1 MSFGESIAPVIGRCM
16 LAALFVL
23 AGLGKLQKWDETAKS
38 MAEHGI
44 AAVGPL
50 LALAIVVEVGAGLA
64 LIAGFRTRLM
74 ALVLFV
80 FTLAVS
86 FVMHD
91 FWTIT
96 DNAELARMQMQLF
109 AKNMAIAGG
118 LLLLVGMG
126 AGRLSFDGWRGE
138 DDE

>member
-1 MSFGESIAPVIGRCM
+1 MSFGESIAPVVGRCM
-16 LAALFVL
+16 LAALFIL
-23 AGLGKLQKWDETAKS
+23 AGAGKLQNWDETAAA
-38 MAEHGI
+38 MTAHGVS
-44 AAVGPL
+44 AAGPL
-50 LALAIVVEVGAGLA
+50 LALSVVIEIGAGLA
-64 LIAGFRTRLM
+64 LVAGFRTRLM
-74 ALVLFV
+74 ALVLFL

-91 FWTIT
+91 FWAIT
-96 DNAELARMQMQLF
+96 DNAELARTEMQLF

-126 AGRLSFDGWRGE
+126 AGRLSFDGWRG

>member
-1 MSFGESIAPVIGRCM
+1 MSFGESIAPVVGRCM

-23 AGLGKLQKWDETAKS
+23 AGVNKLQHWDETAAA
-38 MAEHGI
+38 MVAHGI
-44 AAVGPL
+44 SVAGPL
-50 LALAIVVEVGAGLA
+50 LALSVVIELGAGSALA
-64 LIAGFRTRLM
+64 AGFRTRLM
-74 ALVLFV
+74 ALVLFL

-86 FVMHD
+86 FAMHD

-96 DNAELARMQMQLF
+96 DNAELARTEMQLF

-118 LLLLVGMG
+118 LLVLVGMG

-138 DDE
+138 EE

>member
-1 MSFGESIAPVIGRCM
+1 MSFGESIAPVVGRCM

-23 AGLGKLQKWDETAKS
+23 AGVGKLQHWEETAQAMS
-38 MAEHGI
+38 AHGVS
-44 AAVGPL
+44 AVEPL
-50 LALAIVVEVGAGLA
+50 LALSVVIEIGAGLGLA
-64 LIAGFRTRLM
+64 AGFRTRLM
-74 ALVLFV
+74 ALVLFL

-91 FWTIT
+91 FWAIT
-96 DNAELARMQMQLF
+96 DNAALQQTEMQLF

-118 LLLLVGMG
+118 LLVLVGMG

-138 DDE
+138 EE

>member
-1 MSFGESIAPVIGRCM
+1 MSFGENIAPVVGRCM
-16 LAALFVL
+16 LAALFIL
-23 AGLGKLQKWDETAKS
+23 AGIGKIQNWDETAAA
-38 MAEHGI
+38 MNAHGVS
-44 AAVGPL
+44 AAGPL
-50 LALAIVVEVGAGLA
+50 LALAVVVELGAGLGLA
-64 LIAGFRTRLM
+64 AGFRTRLM
-74 ALVLFV
+74 ALVLFL

-96 DNAELARMQMQLF
+96 DNADLARTEMQLF

-118 LLLLVGMG
+118 LLVLVGMG

-138 DDE
+138 ED

>member
-1 MSFGESIAPVIGRCM
+1 MSFGESIAPVVGRCM

-23 AGLGKLQKWDETAKS
+23 AGVNKLQHWDETAQS
-38 MAEHGI
+38 MAAHGI
-44 AAVGPL
+44 SVAGPL
-50 LALAIVVEVGAGLA
+50 LALSVVVEIGAGLGLA
-64 LIAGFRTRLM
+64 AGFRTRLM
-74 ALVLFV
+74 ALVLFL

-91 FWTIT
+91 FWTIS
-96 DNAELARMQMQLF
+96 DNAELARTEMQLF

-118 LLLLVGMG
+118 LLVLVGMG

-138 DDE
+138 ED

>member
-1 MSFGESIAPVIGRCM
+1 MSFGESIAPVVGRCM

-23 AGLGKLQKWDETAKS
+23 AGVNKIQHWDETASS
-38 MAEHGI
+38 MVAHGI
-44 AAVGPL
+44 SAAGPL
-50 LALAIVVEVGAGLA
+50 LALTVVIEIGAGLGLA
-64 LIAGFRTRLM
+64 AGFRTKLM
-74 ALVLFV
+74 ALVLFL

-91 FWTIT
+91 FWTIS
-96 DNAELARMQMQLF
+96 DNAELARTEMQLF

-118 LLLLVGMG
+118 LLVLVGMG

-138 DDE
+138 EE

>member
-1 MSFGESIAPVIGRCM
+1 MSFGESIAPVVGRCM

-23 AGLGKLQKWDETAKS
+23 AGVNKIQHWDATASS
-38 MAEHGI
+38 MVAHGI
-44 AAVGPL
+44 SVAGPL
-50 LALAIVVEVGAGLA
+50 LALAVVIEIGAGLGLA
-64 LIAGFRTRLM
+64 AGFRTKLM
-74 ALVLFV
+74 ALVLFL

-96 DNAELARMQMQLF
+96 DNAELARTEMQLF

-118 LLLLVGMG
+118 LLVLVGMG

-138 DDE
+138 EE

>member
-1 MSFGESIAPVIGRCM
+1 MSFGESIAPVVGRCM

-23 AGLGKLQKWDETAKS
+23 AGVNKLQHWDETAAA
-38 MAEHGI
+38 MAAHGI
-44 AAVGPL
+44 SVAGPL
-50 LALAIVVEVGAGLA
+50 LALSVVIELGAGLGLA
-64 LIAGFRTRLM
+64 AGFRTRLM
-74 ALVLFV
+74 ALVLFL

-96 DNAELARMQMQLF
+96 DNVELARTQMQLF

-118 LLLLVGMG
+118 LLVLVGMG

-138 DDE
+138 EE

>member
-1 MSFGESIAPVIGRCM
+1 MSFGESIAPVVGRCM

-23 AGLGKLQKWDETAKS
+23 AGVGKIQNWDETAAS
-38 MAEHGI
+38 MTAHGI
-44 AAVGPL
+44 SAAGPL
-50 LALAIVVEVGAGLA
+50 LALSVVIEIGAGLA
-64 LIAGFRTRLM
+64 LVAGFRTRLM
-74 ALVLFV
+74 ALVLFL

-91 FWTIT
+91 FWAIA
-96 DNAELARMQMQLF
+96 DNAELARTEMQLF

-138 DDE
+138 EE

>member
-23 AGLGKLQKWDETAKS
+23 AGVGKLQHWDETAKS
-38 MAEHGI
+38 MAEHGVS
-44 AAVGPL
+44 AVGPL
-50 LALAIVVEVGAGLA
+50 LALSIVIEIGAGLA
-64 LIAGFRTRLM
+64 LVAGFRTRLM
-74 ALVLFV
+74 ALVLFL

-91 FWTIT
+91 FWTIA
-96 DNAELARMQMQLF
+96 DNAELARTEMQLF

-126 AGRLSFDGWRGE
+126 AGRLSFDGWRG
-138 DDE
+138 DEEE